1 MDRRTIL
8 TGCTPHAASVILGAI
23 AGFLALSASGRELPA
38 GIPFLL
44 GGYAAGALGGFLLVK
59 GLAAGLGE
67 WWHE

>member
-1 MDRRTIL
+1 
-8 TGCTPHAASVILGAI
+8 VILGAI
-23 AGFLALSASGRELPA
+23 AGFLALSASGRGLPA